1 VTVSPSG
8 RHHAC
13 AGQVEYPPE
22 TAGLRLAACG
32 HMRVTSFA
40 FAFCAVLPVACED
53 LGADVDLVL
62 SVIAGAAQ

>member
-1 VTVSPSG
+1 
-8 RHHAC
+8 
-13 AGQVEYPPE
+13 
-22 TAGLRLAACG
+22 
-32 HMRVTSFA
+32 MRVTSFA